1 MVQVFEADDA
11 GAARADRVVTS
22 WPPEPSS
29 VTGVRRW
36 VKSFCNGASYPET
49 ICDDAELVVSE
60 LVGNAVRH
68 SGTVIHVEVAT
79 LRALPGMWLC
89 VRDES
94 TRPVKPRDADLLAE
108 GGRGLQLVDFLA
120 SRWGVDADA
129 DGKRVWAE
137 VC

>member
-1 MVQVFEADDA
+1 M
-11 GAARADRVVTS
+11 
-22 WPPEPSS
+22 
-29 VTGVRRW
+29 
-36 VKSFCNGASYPET
+36 
-49 ICDDAELVVSE
+49 SE

-68 SGTVIHVEVAT
+68 SGTVIRVEVAALSG
-79 LRALPGMWLC
+79 LRGMWLC

-94 TRPVKPRDADLLAE
+94 SRPIKPREADLMAE
-108 GGRGLQLVDFLA
+108 GGRGLQLVDYLA

>member
-1 MVQVFEADDA
+1 MAEVFESD
-11 GAARADRVVTS
+11 GASATPTDRVVTS

-29 VTGVRRW
+29 VTAVRRW
-36 VKSFCNGASYPET
+36 LKSFCTGAAYPDE

-68 SGTVIHVEVAT
+68 SGTAIHVEVAS
-79 LRALPGMWLC
+79 LRELPGMWLC

-94 TRPVKPRDADLLAE
+94 TRPVKPREADLLAE
-108 GGRGLQLVDFLA
+108 SGRGLQLVDYLA
-120 SRWGVDADA
+120 SRWGVVADGG
-129 DGKRVWAE
+129 GKRVWAE